1 MNALFERACSVIPG
15 GVNSPVRAFKSV
27 GGTPFFT
34 HSASGVFLKGEDGKS
49 YLDFCASWG
58 PLLFGHA
65 HPQVIA
71 AISEA
76 AMRGTSFGTCTA
88 AEVEFAERLI
98 AKIPYAE
105 QVRLVNSGTEAVMTA
120 LRLARGVSGRRKILK
135 FEGGYH
141 GHSDSLL
148 VSAGSA
154 LLEAATSSSAGVTE
168 ATAHDTYVVPYND
181 IEAVSQV
188 VAEVGHDLAA
198 IIVEPIAGNMGLVIP
213 KADFLQQLR
222 HITREC
228 GALLIFDEVITGFR
242 LGSTTYGELCGV
254 EPDITTLGK
263 IIGGGLPLGALAGR
277 RRIMEQLAPC
287 GPVYQAG
294 TLSGNPLCVAA
305 GMAML
310 DLIEQENPYER
321 LAIYGTQLR
330 QALLEQAKHHG
341 IALTVNQ
348 IGGLFT
354 IFFCEN
360 EVTDLKSA
368 QQSNLDQHRR
378 FFHAMLKQGIYLP
391 PAQFEVAFISAL
403 HTEEH
408 LNQFLAATDVALAQ
422 LK

>member
-1 MNALFERACSVIPG
+1 MKSLFERACAVIPG

-34 HSASGVFLKGEDGKS
+34 HSSSGVFLKGEDGKS

-65 HPQVIA
+65 HPQVIT
-71 AISEA
+71 AISKA
-76 AMRGTSFGTCTA
+76 ATHGTSFGTCTK
-88 AEVEFAERLI
+88 AEVEFAERLT

-120 LRLARGVSGRRKILK
+120 LRLARGVTGRQKILK

-181 IEAVSQV
+181 FEAVSQV
-188 VAEVGHDLAA
+188 VAEVGHNLAA
-198 IIVEPIAGNMGLVIP
+198 IIVEPVAGNMGLVIP
-213 KADFLQQLR
+213 KPGFLHHLRQL
-222 HITREC
+222 TREC

-242 LGSTTYGELCGV
+242 LGPTTYGNLCGI

-263 IIGGGLPLGALAGR
+263 IIGGGLPLGALVGR
-277 RRIMEQLAPC
+277 RQIMEQLAPC

-305 GMAML
+305 GLAML
-310 DLIEQENPYER
+310 DLIEQEEPYER
-321 LAIYGTQLR
+321 LALYGTQLR
-330 QALLEQAKHHG
+330 TALLKQAKKYE
-341 IALTVNQ
+341 IPVTVNQ
-348 IGGLFT
+348 EGGLFT
-354 IFFCEN
+354 IFFCDN

-368 QQSNLDQHRR
+368 QKSNLEYHRR
-378 FFHAMLKQGIYLP
+378 FFHAMLEQGIYLP

-408 LNQFLAATDVALAQ
+408 LSRFLSATDVAFSQ